1 VSTGR
6 FIRAYAGNLFPVYRV
21 LFSKD
26 GNTAGTASQDGSIRS
41 WQVKSGI
48 GTTTI
53 LAHNDAVT
61 DMALLD
67 GGKVLASTSGDGTV
81 KFWDVNTR
89 RRLNTL
95 KGNVILRM
103 VASRDGRWLV
113 TGDRDGAIALWRGI

>member
-1 VSTGR
+1 
-6 FIRAYAGNLFPVYRV
+6 V

-103 VASRDGRWLV
+103 VASQDGRWLV
-113 TGDRDGAIALWRGI
+113 TGDRDGAIAIWRGI